1 MIQQRGSFGYTDPN
15 FVNPGGKWDTPVIIY
30 GYTPSFVLA
39 ILADSLFFLL
49 LLIHTWQVVRYRSWY
64 FVTFPIG
71 LLFEIVGYVARS
83 LSAKANPYNL
93 IYFILNYFFIVTAPV
108 FLAAGI
114 YTILSALIHRLGRQF
129 SPLPPKFVLWFFIT
143 SDAIATITQISG
155 AALIGVK
162 QSRREDPTTANNILL
177 GGLAYQV
184 FSMGF
189 FVITTSI
196 FLFRARHLV
205 REHKLTTFAA
215 AFSAATLLIYL
226 RTCFRLAET
235 AEGLGGKLYSNEIF
249 FGVLEFAP
257 VVLAVILFAIW
268 HPGRCV
274 AKRVSGELGDVEKTR
289 VRSHDSVLVQK

>member
-1 MIQQRGSFGYTDPN
+1 MSEQRGIFGYTDPN
-15 FVNPGGKWDTPVIIY
+15 FPNPGGEWDTPVIIY

-39 ILADSLFFLL
+39 VIADVFFFLL
-49 LLIHTWQVVRYRSWY
+49 LLVHTWQVVRYRSWY
-64 FVTFPIG
+64 FITVPIG
-71 LLFEIVGYVARS
+71 LFFEIVGYVARS

-114 YTILSALIHRLGRQF
+114 YTILSALINRLGRQY
-129 SPLPPKFVLWFFIT
+129 SPLPPKFILWFFIT
-143 SDAIATITQISG
+143 SDVIATITQIAG

-184 FSMGF
+184 FSIGC
-189 FVITTSI
+189 FVMTTSI
-196 FLFRARHLV
+196 FLFKARHAIK
-205 REHKLTTFAA
+205 EHSLTTFIA
-215 AFSAATLLIYL
+215 AFATATLLVYL

-235 AEGLGGKLYSNEIF
+235 AEGLGGKLYSNETF

-257 VVLAVILFAIW
+257 VVLAVILLSVW

-274 AKRVSGELGDVEKTR
+274 ARKASGGIGDVEKSR
-289 VRSHDSVLVQK
+289 VCSNESVQK

>member
-1 MIQQRGSFGYTDPN
+1 MSKQRGSFGYTDPN
-15 FVNPGGKWDTPVIIY
+15 FPNPGGEWDTAIIIY

-39 ILADSLFFLL
+39 VIADVFFFLL
-49 LLIHTWQVVRYRSWY
+49 LFIHTWQVVRYRSWY
-64 FVTFPIG
+64 FVTIPIG

-83 LSAKANPYNL
+83 LSAKVDPYNL

-129 SPLPPKFVLWFFIT
+129 TPLPPKFVLWFFIT
-143 SDAIATITQISG
+143 SDAIATITQIAG

-162 QSRREDPTTANNILL
+162 QSRREDPTTANHILL

-184 FSMGF
+184 FSIGC

-196 FLFRARHLV
+196 FLFKARHAI
-205 REHKLTTFAA
+205 REHKLTTFVT
-215 AFSAATLLIYL
+215 AFAAATLLVYL

-235 AEGLGGKLYSNEIF
+235 AEGLGGKLSSNETY
-249 FGVLEFAP
+249 FGALEFAP
-257 VVLAVILFAIW
+257 VVLAVILLSIW
-268 HPGRCV
+268 HPGRNV
-274 AKRVSGELGDVEKTR
+274 ARKVSGGTDDVEKTA
-289 VRSHDSVLVQK
+289 VRSNESVKK